1 MEISINVLV
10 ERVDGFLYEKGM
22 LLYRFQAGLTHELP
36 VSTLH
41 RDFPEL
47 TRVESFQFVREMLSS
62 PRTEGTRKLGLRL
75 LLHFLGDTLEE
86 MRSASA
92 HETIAQLLAAAPLKG
107 VDGSLPLS
115 EGLARLPVEPS
126 RDKRALLER
135 ETGRLLWE
143 NQGAWARR
151 VDDAIALAQ
160 ELKAPSY
167 AALREELTGVPMAPL
182 VEGSAAV
189 LKKTGDAWRDL
200 LQYALRRLDETI
212 KEGQLH
218 DAKRAA
224 QAPWMLELFRKEDLL
239 AATTRWLSELG
250 FDPNA
255 EGRLAYDSEDR
266 PGKRTGAFVAEL
278 QVPDQLR
285 LVVLPRSGF
294 EGYAEMLRA
303 FGRGLHRAYA
313 ARTTP
318 LLERRLGDNSVN
330 RAISSLFENVLLDE
344 HWLKRYLKIPQAQAR
359 EAARLFAF
367 RQMLRFRRKA
377 ALLPYALELY
387 ARGPVPAMA
396 EEYQTRMQETLGVA
410 VPRERFLYDVRPM
423 FLMVEVLRGWA
434 LEAVLLDRL
443 RERFNEDFWRNPA
456 TGRWLKELS
465 AKGQRDDA
473 AEVAKALGG
482 TLSLEAAGARL
493 VKVMGA

>member
-47 TRVESFQFVREMLSS
+47 TQIESFQRVREMVQS
-62 PRTEGTRKLGLRL
+62 PRTDGTRKLGLKL

-86 MRSASA
+86 MRSAEA
-92 HETIAQLLAAAPLKG
+92 HEKIAQLLATAP
-107 VDGSLPLS
+107 VADGLPLA
-115 EGLARLPVEPS
+115 EALARLPVEPS
-126 RDKRALLER
+126 RERRSALER
-135 ETGRLLWE
+135 DACRLLWE

-151 VDDAIALAQ
+151 VDEAIALAQ

-167 AALREELTGVPMAPL
+167 AALREDLTGVQLAPL
-182 VEGSAAV
+182 VEASATV
-189 LKKTGDAWRDL
+189 LRQTGDAWRDL
-200 LQYALRRLDETI
+200 LQYALKRLDDTI

-224 QAPWMLELFRKEDLL
+224 QAPWMLELFRREDLM
-239 AATTRWLSELG
+239 AAVTRWLAELG

-255 EGRLAYDSEDR
+255 EGRLAFDSEDR
-266 PGKRTGAFVAEL
+266 PGKRTGAFLAEL
-278 QVPDQLR
+278 RVPDELR
-285 LVVLPRSGF
+285 LVVQPRAGF
-294 EGYAEMLRA
+294 EGYAETLRA
-303 FGRGLHRAYA
+303 CGRGLHRAYA
-313 ARTTP
+313 ARATP
-318 LLERRLGDNSVN
+318 LLERRLGDNAVN
-330 RAISSLFENVLLDE
+330 RSIAALFENVLMDPQ
-344 HWLKRYLKIPQAQAR
+344 WLKRYLKIPQQQAR

-387 ARGPVPAMA
+387 ARGPVAAMA
-396 EEYQTRMQETLGVA
+396 DEYQTRMQQTLGVA

-434 LEAVLLDRL
+434 LEAVLFDRL
-443 RERFNEDFWRNPA
+443 RERFNEDYWRNPA
-456 TGRWLKELS
+456 TGRWLKDLS

-482 TLSLEAAGARL
+482 TLSLEAAGARI